1 MAISPYRVSILRGV
15 NAMARGVKNP
25 YGKPQLGAAPEGN
38 SKLAPN
44 QRGPQPRPGKKK
56 DEKINNQFKPA
67 PPPGLKVQPPQSA
80 GTTPKAFVQKPKP
93 GVAPP
98 KAYVTP
104 KNSETTFSKTAAA
117 QNTAVGKKTYGQS
130 GRTAP
135 NIGPTSASGSVG
147 YKQRSMRQAAAK
159 AAAENLRQKRLKNG

>member
-25 YGKPQLGAAPEGN
+25 YGKPQLSSAPVN
-38 SKLAPN
+38 KPKLASS
-44 QRGPQPRPGKKK
+44 QREVQPRLNKAENSQVGGNKPPSLTGT
-56 DEKINNQFKPA
+56 FKTSR
-67 PPPGLKVQPPQSA
+67 VTQS
-80 GTTPKAFVQKPKP
+80 KPSIK
-93 GVAPP
+93 GVGQD
-98 KAYVTP
+98 
-104 KNSETTFSKTAAA
+104 NSAKTAIT
-117 QNTAVGKKTYGQS
+117 QNTSVGKKTYGQS

-135 NIGPTSASGSVG
+135 NIGPASASGSIG